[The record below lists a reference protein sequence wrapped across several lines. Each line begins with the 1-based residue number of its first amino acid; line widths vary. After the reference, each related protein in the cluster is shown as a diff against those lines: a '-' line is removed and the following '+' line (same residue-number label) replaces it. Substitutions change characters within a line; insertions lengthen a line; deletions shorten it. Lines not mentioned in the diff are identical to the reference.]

1 MNSWCIGWVAQKDT
15 ERVLVLAATNRPFDL
30 DEAVIRRLPRR
41 LMVNLPD
48 APNRAKILKVI
59 LAKEDLAQDVDLESV
74 ASMID
79 GYSGS
84 DLKNLCATAASRPIG
99 DILEKEKKASEQT
112 AASANG
118 GPPPALSSS
127 ADLRPLNMDDFS
139 YSHQQVCP
147 SVSSESANMT
157 QLLQWND
164 LYGEGVS
171 RKKQSFSVKGAF
183 GFICTMSS

>member
-1 MNSWCIGWVAQKDT
+1 MNSWCIGMGCAQRIQN
-15 ERVLVLAATNRPFDL
+15 EFW
-30 DEAVIRRLPRR
+30 

-74 ASMID
+74 ASMTAVAIH
-79 GYSGS
+79 
-84 DLKNLCATAASRPIG
+84 NLCATAAFRPIG
-99 DILEKEKKASEQT
+99 DILEKEKKEQT
-112 AASANG
+112 AVSANG

-127 ADLRPLNMDDFS
+127 ADLRPLNMDDFR

-171 RKKQSFSVKGAF
+171 RKKQSFSY
-183 GFICTMSS
+183 IM

>member
-1 MNSWCIGWVAQKDT
+1 MT
-15 ERVLVLAATNRPFDL
+15 
-30 DEAVIRRLPRR
+30 
-41 LMVNLPD
+41 
-48 APNRAKILKVI
+48 
-59 LAKEDLAQDVDLESV
+59 
-74 ASMID
+74 D

-84 DLKNLCATAASRPIG
+84 DVKNLCATAAFRPIG
-99 DILEKEKKASEQT
+99 DILEKEKKEQT

-127 ADLRPLNMDDFS
+127 ADLRPLNMDDFR

-171 RKKQSFSVKGAF
+171 RKNSPSVISCKG
-183 GFICTMSS
+183 GFWVHLYNEFIGLLDNEF